1 MEYRAAKKMLQIDAI
16 DKKYLWEARNI
27 LKLAVPDA
35 DLVLWT
41 SDIASLHITDLN
53 QDHEFKRKLKKTG
66 LI

>member
-1 MEYRAAKKMLQIDAI
+1 MKELPAENYDDGYYHIGKDI
-16 DKKYLWEARNI
+16 EAY
-27 LKLAVPDA
+27 PDA

-53 QDHEFKRKLKKTG
+53 QDHEFKRKLKKIG